1 MFLIFSRYVLRVFL
15 SRFFLMLFLFFF
27 FYIIVDFALNIRV
40 NLNHIK
46 DALAIFY
53 HYLLEILLKLDLLLP
68 LCFLLSM
75 IVTLHSLNM
84 GFELIAF
91 QSLGISKKALLK
103 PIWIFSWVLTFF
115 LFFNFQTL
123 IPWAKAKTKTHQA
136 ITKTKPKKSIK
147 KPIFQQTLHDDSL
160 LIYSAWDP
168 DGEEFID
175 VFWIKPDL
183 VWHFEKL
190 RFSSGKMEADDAY
203 KFIKTDND
211 GFFIESQ
218 DKQISLFEM
227 PIITHE
233 IKKEPLSFEF
243 LSFTQLLISQISQ
256 FEKQTLVY
264 NQIQSRFWQKFA
276 IPFFSPLLFL
286 LFARSC
292 LNFNRHKRASKVIGI
307 GLFTFVLFFTF
318 LNALAILSE
327 HNLIAPQVAAF
338 GPFIFL
344 GIFGLYQYHRP

>member
-1 MFLIFSRYVLRVFL
+1 MLLMYSRYLLRVFL

-27 FYIIVDFALNIRV
+27 FYILIDFALNIRI

-53 HYLLEILLKLDLLLP
+53 HYTLEIFLKLDLLLP

-75 IVTLHSLNM
+75 ILTLHNLNM

-91 QSLGISKKALLK
+91 QALGISKKALLK
-103 PIWIFSWVLTFF
+103 PIWVFSWGITLF

-123 IPWAKAKTKTHQA
+123 IPWAKAKTKTQLQA
-136 ITKTKPKKSIK
+136 IKNKPKKPLK
-147 KPIFQQTLHDDSL
+147 KAIFQQTLEDDSF
-160 LIYSAWDP
+160 LIYSKWD
-168 DGEEFID
+168 EYKEAFYD
-175 VFWIKPDL
+175 VYWIKQDS
-183 VWHFEKL
+183 VWHFETL
-190 RFSSGKMEADDAY
+190 NFSEGKMRGYEAF
-203 KFIKTDND
+203 KFVRLENN
-211 GFFIESQ
+211 GFAMQAHEKEIY
-218 DKQISLFEM
+218 LFEM

-286 LFARSC
+286 LFSRSC
-292 LNFNRHKRASKVIGI
+292 LNFNRMKRASKLISV
-307 GLFTFVLFFTF
+307 GLFIFVLFFTF

-327 HNLIAPQVAAF
+327 HNLIAPQIAAF
-338 GPFIFL
+338 GPFVLF
-344 GIFGLYQYHRP
+344 GIFGIYQYQRP